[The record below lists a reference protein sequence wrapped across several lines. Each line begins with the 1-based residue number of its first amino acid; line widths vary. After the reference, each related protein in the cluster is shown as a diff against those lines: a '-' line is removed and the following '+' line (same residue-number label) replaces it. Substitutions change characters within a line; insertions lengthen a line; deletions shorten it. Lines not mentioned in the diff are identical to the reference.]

1 MREKK
6 ETPSICMNGDGKNIT
21 EQKEVG
27 NHNKTESRNDLVKQ
41 GFFFFLNPEL
51 SVLEKLVCQMTE
63 EGRESGTRTVPFL
76 SFPVCVWGGVVL
88 GFDGSCREPDRNAPR
103 LRPPRWLLA
112 GLASVKGKNR
122 NFKHFPKDIYSPQG
136 WGRCWKH

>member
-76 SFPVCVWGGVVL
+76 SFPVCVWGSGL
-88 GFDGSCREPDRNAPR
+88 GF
-103 LRPPRWLLA
+103 
-112 GLASVKGKNR
+112 
-122 NFKHFPKDIYSPQG
+122 
-136 WGRCWKH
+136 